1 MSALAVFVGAGIG
14 GLIRHYLNSFVV
26 ALFGTAFPWG
36 IFIINVTGSIAM
48 GVIVELLALRV
59 NAPQDIRLFIT
70 TGILG
75 GYTTF
80 STFSLDAALLYERG
94 QLGLSLVYVAGSVT
108 VAIAGLFLGM
118 SAVRMVTP

>member
-48 GVIVELLALRV
+48 GIIVELLALRV

-94 QLGLSLVYVAGSVT
+94 QLGLSLLYVAGSVT